1 MSLKEAGHEEY
12 LAARKLLAEWFITC
26 KSLYAVLLN
35 YTVIYI
41 NKKQKKKKKFKYSS
55 AGHRR
60 EFSAFASKEECC
72 RFISTC
78 LLPLARGVGVGSPG
92 SSRSRSGGGARKVRL
107 LLSHGSSSSQARTF
121 IVEYGRSLS
130 EDKQRYKYNFF

>member
-41 NKKQKKKKKFKYSS
+41 NKKQKKKKNLNILLLGIDENFPLSRQRKNVVDLSLPVSS
-55 AGHRR
+55 RWRGESESGVLEA
-60 EFSAFASKEECC
+60 
-72 RFISTC
+72 
-78 LLPLARGVGVGSPG
+78 PGVGAEVGAGRAGCSSPTG
-92 SSRSRSGGGARKVRL
+92 VVAVR
-107 LLSHGSSSSQARTF
+107 R
-121 IVEYGRSLS
+121 GRL
-130 EDKQRYKYNFF
+130 